1 MAFYEKLARS
11 QGVLGDKS
19 VAKNVDLAG
28 EMIQKSQTD
37 AQALKNKI
45 AGVQTTL
52 KQFLNEAPR

>member
-1 MAFYEKLARS
+1 
-11 QGVLGDKS
+11 
-19 VAKNVDLAG
+19 
-28 EMIQKSQTD
+28 MIQKSQTD